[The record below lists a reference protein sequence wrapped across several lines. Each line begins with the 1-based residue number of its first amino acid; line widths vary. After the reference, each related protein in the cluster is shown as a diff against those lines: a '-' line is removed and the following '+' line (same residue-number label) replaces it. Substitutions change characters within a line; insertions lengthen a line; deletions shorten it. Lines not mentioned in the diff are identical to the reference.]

1 VVSKRSTISQN
12 LKNDNM
18 WKVYKHNG
26 QYIMGELIGSH
37 KSESAAMKKAEKK
50 IKFKFTVREEK
61 NNEIRIWLD
70 DEKHMPVG
78 IIVHKLKG
86 T

>member
-1 VVSKRSTISQN
+1 MGDLISSQ
-12 LKNDNM
+12 
-18 WKVYKHNG
+18 
-26 QYIMGELIGSH
+26 
-37 KSESAAMKKAEKK
+37 KSESAAIKKAEKK
-50 IKFKFTVREEK
+50 IKFKFTKKEK
-61 NNEIRIWLD
+61 KKNEIRIWLD

>member
-1 VVSKRSTISQN
+1 
-12 LKNDNM
+12 M

-26 QYIMGELIGSH
+26 QYIMGELISSH
-37 KSESAAMKKAEKK
+37 KSESAAMKKAEKN
-50 IKFKFTVREEK
+50 IKFKFTKREK
-61 NNEIRIWLD
+61 KKNEIRIWLD
-70 DEKHMPVG
+70 DAKHMPVG

>member
-1 VVSKRSTISQN
+1 
-12 LKNDNM
+12 M

-26 QYIMGELIGSH
+26 QYIMGELISSH
-37 KSESAAMKKAEKK
+37 KSESAAIKKAEKM
-50 IKFKFTVREEK
+50 IKFKFTKKEK
-61 NNEIRIWLD
+61 KKNEIRIWLD

>member
-1 VVSKRSTISQN
+1 
-12 LKNDNM
+12 M

-26 QYIMGELIGSH
+26 QYIMGELISSH
-37 KSESAAMKKAEKK
+37 KTELAAIKKAEKK
-50 IKFKFTVREEK
+50 IKFKFAVKEEK

>member
-1 VVSKRSTISQN
+1 
-12 LKNDNM
+12 
-18 WKVYKHNG
+18 
-26 QYIMGELIGSH
+26 MGELISSH

-50 IKFKFTVREEK
+50 IDFKFTEREEK
-61 NNEIRIWLD
+61 KNEICVWLD
-70 DEKHMPVG
+70 DKKHMPVG